1 METTITKSNVYSF
14 AELSEDAKETA
25 IVANRLME
33 VDDTFWSESVIEDA
47 KTIGALAGIEIEN
60 VWFSHSYSQ
69 GDGACFEG
77 SYSYK
82 IGALKAV
89 KDHAPMDE
97 ELHDIVKTLQ
107 DIQRR
112 NFYGLQATCT
122 QSGHYNHSGC
132 MQVDLYEYLDYGSWS
147 GEDEQELTDALRLYA
162 DWIFSSIVKDY
173 EYFTSDEYIRERL
186 EERDDKFL
194 ESGQLY
200 TD

>member
-1 METTITKSNVYSF
+1 METIVTKTNVFSF
-14 AELSEDAKETA
+14 TELSDEAKETA
-25 IVANRLME
+25 IVANRLMD
-33 VDDTFWSESVIEDA
+33 VDDTFWSENVIEDA

-77 SYSYK
+77 SYSYT

-97 ELHDIVKTLQ
+97 KLHDIIQTLQ

-112 NFYGLQATCT
+112 AFYRLEATCK
-122 QSGHYNHSGC
+122 QIGHYLHSGC
-132 MQVDLYEYLDYGSWS
+132 MSVDLTWNKDYSLDI
-147 GEDEQELTDALRLYA
+147 EQDLRDALRLYA